1 MFSPF
6 DAEEA
11 IRSHMLFF
19 PTEDCPLEYAGGRV
33 LRAPV
38 ETDRDL
44 PPFDRVMTDGYA
56 MRLGGDGADGAGRRE
71 WRVTG
76 RQSTGMI
83 PLSIDADD
91 ECVEVSAG
99 AALPSG
105 ANTVAPREE
114 VVRVGGKIT
123 ITGACAP
130 GRFVRRRGADRK
142 QGGTVCAPGARISS
156 GVIAAAAACGC
167 ASVRVSMVPRI
178 AIVTAG
184 DEFVDV
190 SNPSPSP
197 HQTRRSVDRA
207 LRAALIG
214 TGYARVD
221 CVHVRDVGSEV
232 VDRLKRVIAEH
243 DIVITTG
250 GVSKGRVDSLAEVF
264 ARLGMERK
272 VEGVAQRPGKTFWMG
287 VTVRGCVVFGLPDNA
302 VSSYVCLHRFVL
314 PALAH
319 ASRADEERVLHA
331 MPAGDFEASPAVTS
345 YAPVRVEETADGA
358 RIAHAVQADAS
369 GEIGSLAGTD
379 GFVELPPGWSG
390 GAVRY
395 FAWR

>member
-1 MFSPF
+1 MHSPS
-6 DAEEA
+6 DIEKT
-11 IRSHMLFF
+11 IRAHLPFF

-38 ETDRDL
+38 AADRDL

-56 MRLGGDGADGAGRRE
+56 VRLGGGAVAEGRRE

-76 RQSTGMI
+76 RQSAGMI
-83 PLSIDADD
+83 PLSIGADD
-91 ECVEVSAG
+91 ECVEVAAG
-99 AALPSG
+99 ATLPSG
-105 ANTVAPREE
+105 ADAVLPREE
-114 VVRVGGKIT
+114 VVPGDGVIAFA
-123 ITGACAP
+123 GACAA
-130 GRFVRRRGADRK
+130 GRFVRRRGSAHKR
-142 QGGTVCAPGARISS
+142 GGTVCAPGARISS
-156 GVIAAAAACGC
+156 REIAAAAACGC
-167 ASVRVSMVPRI
+167 ASVRVSMTPRI
-178 AIVTAG
+178 AIVTMG
-184 DEFVDV
+184 DELVEV
-190 SNPSPSP
+190 SNPSPAP
-197 HQTRRSVDRA
+197 HQARRSVDRA

-214 TGYARVD
+214 AGYARVD
-221 CVHVRDVGSEV
+221 CAHARDVGSEV
-232 VDRLKRVIAEH
+232 GDRLRRIIAEH

-250 GVSKGRVDSLAEVF
+250 GVSKGRMDSAAEVF
-264 ARLGMERK
+264 AGLGVERK

-319 ASRADEERVLHA
+319 ASRADEERAVYA
-331 MPAGDFEASPAVTS
+331 MPEGDFDASPAVTS
-345 YAPVRVEETADGA
+345 YAPVRVAETTEGA
-358 RIAHAVQADAS
+358 RIAHAARADAS

-390 GAVRY
+390 GAARY